1 MSQILLG
8 DVRKKFLEYFKKN
21 NHEIVESSNLVPNND
36 PTLMFTNSG
45 MVQFKNVFTGLEKK
59 SFKTATTSQKCV
71 RAGGKHNDLENV
83 GYTPRHHTFF
93 EMLGNFSFGDY
104 FKEQAIKYAWDLLT
118 KDFQIPK
125 EKLSATVYSEDEDS
139 FKLWKKIAGLS
150 ENKIVKISTSD
161 NFWSMGDT
169 GPCGPCSEIFY
180 DHGDKL
186 QGGLPGSKDQDGDRF
201 IEIWNLVFMQ
211 FEQISKEKRINLPKP
226 SVDTGMG
233 LERMTAVLQG
243 THDNYNIDHF
253 KKIMSASS
261 EITKTKINEST
272 IASHRVIA
280 DHLRASS
287 FLIAEGVLPSNEG
300 RGYVLRRIMRRGMR
314 HAHTLGSKDLVFHK
328 LFNTLLSEMSES
340 YPELKGGKDLIIET
354 LKNEEEKF
362 SSLLAR
368 GIKILNENISKV
380 QNKTLPGDI
389 AFKLYDTYGFPLD
402 LTADILRNKNIK
414 VDNVGFEKEMEKSR
428 QLARANW
435 KGSGD
440 KSLDEKWFK
449 IREEL
454 NPTEFLGYDL
464 NKAEGVVLKISKGK
478 NFINEAKSG
487 DEVEIVTN
495 QTPFYAESG
504 GQVGDQGI
512 IYSNDCKVVVKDT
525 QKKMGDLHV
534 HLGKVDKGS
543 LKVSQS
549 VNLEINI
556 ARRNDARAY
565 HSATHLLHEALRRT
579 LGKHVTQKGSLVSPE
594 KLRFDFSHNK
604 PIEKNEI
611 EKIEKFVNDMVNTAA
626 DVKTRIMSPK
636 EAVEKGA
643 LAMFGEKYGEE
654 VRVLSMGKENGGF
667 FSTELCGG
675 THVKNT
681 KDIGRFKIIAQS
693 SIAAGVRRVEALRD
707 KQLEDYETSVKQDKS
722 SKEKTLRDQIDLIKN
737 ELLKLKVEPS
747 YIEGFLKSK
756 ESKDLY
762 ERHKSLNKVLE
773 TVKIENVLKDKNKN
787 VIKDKKMGSFT
798 LRQQILT
805 DFPPKELRSVIDQ
818 GKKDI
823 KKGIVVSIST
833 FEGKVGVAVGVTG
846 ELTKKYDAV
855 ELVKIASEVLGGK
868 GGGGRKDFAQAGG
881 SNKDKIEDALKAL
894 SDKIT

>member
-1 MSQILLG
+1 MSQILLT

-21 NHEIVESSNLVPNND
+21 NHQIVESSNLVPNND

-59 SFKTATTSQKCV
+59 PFKTATTAQKCV

-104 FKEQAIKYAWDLLT
+104 FKEQAIIHAWNLLT
-118 KDFQIPK
+118 KEFGLPK
-125 EKLSATVYSEDEDS
+125 EKLLVTVYHEDKES
-139 FKLWKKIAGLS
+139 FNLWKKIAGLS
-150 ENKIVKISTSD
+150 DDKIIKISTSD

-186 QGGLPGSKDQDGDRF
+186 KGGPPGSPDEDGDRF

-211 FEQISKEKRINLPKP
+211 YEQISKEKRINLPKP

-233 LERMTAVLQG
+233 LERMTAVLQN

-253 KKIMSASS
+253 KKIMRTSS
-261 EITKTKINEST
+261 EILKSPIDDKT

-287 FLIAEGVLPSNEG
+287 FLIAEGILPSNEG

-314 HAHTLGSKDLVFHK
+314 HSHTLGSKEPIFYK
-328 LFNTLLSEMSES
+328 LFDVLLNEMKNN
-340 YPELKGGKDLIIET
+340 YPELSQGKDLIIET

-362 SSLLAR
+362 SSLLER
-368 GIKILNENISKV
+368 GIKILDENLGKV
-380 QNKTLPGDI
+380 KNKILPGDI
-389 AFKLYDTYGFPLD
+389 VFKLYDTYGFPLD
-402 LTADILRNKNIK
+402 LTADILRTKNIK
-414 VDNVGFEKEMEKSR
+414 IDIKSFDTEMEKSKA
-428 QLARANW
+428 LARANW

-440 KSLDEKWFK
+440 KSLEEKWFK

-454 NPTEFLGYDL
+454 NPTEFLGYEF

-478 NFINEAKSG
+478 EFIEEAKEG
-487 DEVEIVTN
+487 DDVELITN

-504 GQVGDQGI
+504 GQVGDQGVI
-512 IYSNDCKVVVKDT
+512 KTSTGKINVLDT

-534 HLGKVDKGS
+534 HVGKVSKGS
-543 LKVSQS
+543 IKVGDN
-549 VNLEINI
+549 VNLEIDVK
-556 ARRNDARAY
+556 RRKDAKAY

-604 PIEKNEI
+604 PIEKSEI
-611 EKIEKFVNDMVNTAA
+611 TKIENLVNDMVSNSS
-626 DVKTRIMSPK
+626 DVKTRIMTPK
-636 EAVEKGA
+636 EAVDNGA
-643 LAMFGEKYGEE
+643 LALFGEKYGDE
-654 VRVLSMGKENGGF
+654 VRVLSMGHENKKY

-675 THVKNT
+675 THVANT
-681 KDIGRFKIIAQS
+681 AEIGKFKIINQS
-693 SIAAGVRRVEALRD
+693 SIASGVRRVEALRAD
-707 KQLEDYETSVKQDKS
+707 QLEEYE
-722 SKEKTLRDQIDLIKN
+722 KN
-737 ELLKLKVEPS
+737 Q
-747 YIEGFLKSK
+747 K
-756 ESKDLY
+756 ESKSTQENLLIEEIKNVKNALENLKIKPIYKSDL
-762 ERHKSLNKVLE
+762 SSS
-773 TVKIENVLKDKNKN
+773 ENLKDLKKQLDQANIKNI
-787 VIKDKKMGSFT
+787 IKDKSKNIIKDNKVS
-798 LRQQILT
+798 
-805 DFPPKELRSVIDQ
+805 DFIFRYQTIKNLPSKELRTIVDV

-823 KKGIVVSIST
+823 KKGVLIVFST
-833 FEGKVGVAVGVTG
+833 LDGKVGVSVGVTKDLI
-846 ELTKKYDAV
+846 EKFDAV
-855 ELVKIASEVLGGK
+855 ELVKVAASILGGK

-881 SNKDKIEDALKAL
+881 DNENKIEEASQAVLK
-894 SDKIT
+894 KIS

>member
-1 MSQILLG
+1 MSQILLT
-8 DVRKKFLEYFKKN
+8 DVRRKFLEYFKKN
-21 NHEIVESSNLVPNND
+21 NHQIVESSNLVPNND

-59 SFKTATTSQKCV
+59 KFKTATTAQKCV

-104 FKEQAIKYAWDLLT
+104 FKEQAIIHAWDLLT
-118 KDFQIPK
+118 NEFGLPK
-125 EKLSATVYSEDEDS
+125 EKLLVTVYHEDNES
-139 FKLWKKIAGLS
+139 FELWKKIAGLS
-150 ENKIVKISTSD
+150 DDKIIKISTSD

-186 QGGLPGSKDQDGDRF
+186 KGDRPGGPDEDGDRF

-211 FEQISKEKRINLPKP
+211 YEQISKEKRINLPKP

-233 LERMTAVLQG
+233 LERMTAVLQN

-253 KKIMSASS
+253 KKIIEASS
-261 EITKTKINEST
+261 EILKSPIDDKT

-287 FLIAEGVLPSNEG
+287 FLIAEGILPSNEG

-314 HAHTLGSKDLVFHK
+314 HAHTLGRKEPIFYK
-328 LFNTLLSEMSES
+328 LFDVLLNEMKDS
-340 YPELKGGKDLIIET
+340 YPELSQGKDLIIET

-362 SSLLAR
+362 SSLLER
-368 GIKILNENISKV
+368 GIKILDENLNKV
-380 QNKTLPGDI
+380 ENKILPGNI

-402 LTADILRNKNIK
+402 LTADILRSKDIK
-414 VDNVGFEKEMEKSR
+414 IDNETFDAEMEKSKI
-428 QLARANW
+428 LARANW

-440 KSLDEKWFK
+440 KSLEEKWFK

-454 NPTEFLGYDL
+454 NPTEFLGYEF

-478 NFINEAKSG
+478 EFIDEAKEG
-487 DEVEIVTN
+487 DEIELITN

-504 GQVGDQGI
+504 GQVGDQGVI
-512 IYSNDCKVVVKDT
+512 KTSTGKINVLDT
-525 QKKMGDLHV
+525 QKKMGDLHIHV
-534 HLGKVDKGS
+534 GKVTNGS
-543 LKVSQS
+543 IKVGEN
-549 VNLEINI
+549 VNLEIDI
-556 ARRNDARAY
+556 KKRKDARAY

-611 EKIEKFVNDMVNTAA
+611 TKIENLVNNMVSNSS
-626 DVKTRIMSPK
+626 DVKTRIMTPK
-636 EAVEKGA
+636 EAVDNGA
-643 LAMFGEKYGEE
+643 LALFGEKYGDE
-654 VRVLSMGKENGGF
+654 VRVLSMGNEKNKY

-675 THVKNT
+675 THVANT
-681 KDIGRFKIIAQS
+681 GEIGKFKIISQS
-693 SIAAGVRRVEALRD
+693 SIASGVRRVEALRAEQLEKYEKNLKQSKSTQENKLIEEIKD
-707 KQLEDYETSVKQDKS
+707 IQKELEYLKIKPNYKTDLSSSENLKDLKKQL
-722 SKEKTLRDQIDLIKN
+722 DQA
-737 ELLKLKVEPS
+737 
-747 YIEGFLKSK
+747 
-756 ESKDLY
+756 
-762 ERHKSLNKVLE
+762 
-773 TVKIENVLKDKNKN
+773 NVANILKDKNKN
-787 VIKDKKMGSFT
+787 IIKDNKVGDFT
-798 LRQQILT
+798 FRSQTIKNL
-805 DFPPKELRSVIDQ
+805 PSKELRTIVDT

-823 KKGIVVSIST
+823 KKGVLIVFSVLN
-833 FEGKVGVAVGVTG
+833 GKVGVSVGVTKD
-846 ELTKKYDAV
+846 LMKKFNAV
-855 ELVKIASEVLGGK
+855 ELVKVASSILGGK

-881 SNKDKIEDALKAL
+881 DNENKIEEASQAVLKEI
-894 SDKIT
+894 S